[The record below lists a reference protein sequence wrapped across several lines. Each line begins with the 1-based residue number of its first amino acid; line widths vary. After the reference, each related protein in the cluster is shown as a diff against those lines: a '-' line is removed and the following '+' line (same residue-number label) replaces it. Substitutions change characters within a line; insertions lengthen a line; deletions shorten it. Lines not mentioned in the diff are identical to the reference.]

1 MPLSPHVPELGAL
14 ELFVSV
20 ARLGSIGAAARYAG
34 ISQQAASTR
43 LRTMEA
49 QVGAV
54 LLERDPRGSR
64 LTPAGALLADWAA
77 PLLDL
82 AGALDSG
89 IASLRRARDTHLR
102 VASSL
107 TVAEHLVPAWLVA
120 LRGDYEQARRP
131 AEITLVAANSEAVA
145 GLVAERRAD
154 LGFVEGPAAP
164 PGLRSRVVAADRLA
178 VVVRPDHPWARRRSP
193 VRPAELAST
202 PLVEREEGSGT
213 RQVLRAALSAALG
226 GDAELA
232 APALRLTT
240 TTAIRQAVRAGAGPA
255 VLSLLAVR
263 EAVAAGTLTE
273 VAVPGIDLGRSLRA
287 VWAGAAQPPAG
298 PARDLVAVAARLGAP
313 ADFT

>member
-120 LRGDYEQARRP
+120 LRGDYEQARPP

-240 TTAIRQAVRAGAGPA
+240 TTAIRQAVRAG
-255 VLSLLAVR
+255 
-263 EAVAAGTLTE
+263 
-273 VAVPGIDLGRSLRA
+273 
-287 VWAGAAQPPAG
+287 
-298 PARDLVAVAARLGAP
+298 PARPCSACSRCGRP
-313 ADFT
+313 WRPGR